1 MATPMSQKLATKNM
15 PFRVYMGYDSHE
27 DITFEVAK
35 YSMLKYASVP
45 VEVIPLKRNELQA
58 RGVYTRTQDP
68 KQSTEFTYCRF
79 FVPYLQNYKGWAMFV
94 DDDFLWTKDIAELLD
109 MVDDTKAI
117 MCVQHDYKPTVT
129 EKLAGRAQ
137 SAYPR
142 KNWSSMVLWNC
153 GHPAN
158 EGVSL
163 DMINAEGGAFLY
175 VSIHRSTACFLLS
188 WSKLVLQC
196 CLFNIRLEC
205 VICTNM
211 IPVECFKAPLL
222 VDQGRLA
229 HRRDPLRLELPRRVV
244 PGHGEGGQAATRR
257 HSLHGGWA
265 VVPGLPDHR
274 LCGALV
280 RTHEGV
286 RSHAAQGK
294 VAVPVR
300 AVQL

>member
-1 MATPMSQKLATKNM
+1 
-15 PFRVYMGYDSHE
+15 
-27 DITFEVAK
+27 
-35 YSMLKYASVP
+35 
-45 VEVIPLKRNELQA
+45 
-58 RGVYTRTQDP
+58 
-68 KQSTEFTYCRF
+68 
-79 FVPYLQNYKGWAMFV
+79 
-94 DDDFLWTKDIAELLD
+94 
-109 MVDDTKAI
+109 
-117 MCVQHDYKPTVT
+117 
-129 EKLAGRAQ
+129 
-137 SAYPR
+137 
-142 KNWSSMVLWNC
+142 MVLWNC

-211 IPVECFKAPLL
+211 TPVECFKAPLL

-257 HSLHGGWA
+257 HSLHGGCA
-265 VVPGLPDHR
+265 LPQCQLKGELLARETALPNTDVVVNPPGSGSGTCALNVPHR
-274 LCGALV
+274 PAEM
-280 RTHEGV
+280 RT
-286 RSHAAQGK
+286 R
-294 VAVPVR
+294 
-300 AVQL
+300 